1 MSDYAMRW
9 IAYTHHSVIDIFL
22 HADEPCWGTMVQV
35 TVWNEHRSETKHERG
50 RELYPDG
57 IHAELAA
64 ILEDEGHDVRTATL
78 DEPEHGLTDEVLETT
93 DVMLWWGHEA
103 HNEVDDAIVEKV
115 KERVLDGMGLL
126 VLHSGHYAKIF
137 RELMGTTGSLKWRDT
152 SLTDGERERV
162 WFVEPGHPI
171 ADGLDDEYIEIP
183 QAEMYGE
190 RFDIPAPDTLVT
202 ISWFEGGEVFRSGC
216 CYQRGEG
223 RVFYFRP
230 GHETYP
236 VYKQDD
242 VRTVIANAVNW
253 AAPDDGPN
261 PEFADQR
268 DPLEDIE
275 DGLPPEH
282 R

>member
-1 MSDYAMRW
+1 
-9 IAYTHHSVIDIFL
+9 
-22 HADEPCWGTMVQV
+22 MVQV

-50 RELYPDG
+50 RKLYPNG
-57 IHAELAA
+57 IHTALAEY
-64 ILEDEGHDVRTATL
+64 LEEQGHDVRTATL
-78 DEPEHGLTDEVLETT
+78 SEPQHGLTDDILEWTE
-93 DVMLWWGHEA
+93 VMLWWSHEA
-103 HNEVDDAIVEKV
+103 HDEVDDEIVGKV
-115 KERVLDGMGLL
+115 KDQVLDGMGIIP
-126 VLHSGHYAKIF
+126 LHSSHYSKIF
-137 RELMGTTGSLKWRDT
+137 KELMGTTGSLKWRDT
-152 SLTDGERERV
+152 SVTEGEHERV

-171 ADGLDDEYIEIP
+171 TADLDCEYIEIP

-216 CYQRGEG
+216 CYQRGKG

-242 VRTVIANAVNW
+242 VLQVINNAVEW
-253 AAPDDGPN
+253 AAPVDGPD

-268 DPLEDIE
+268 EPLENIE
-275 DGLPPEH
+275 AGRPPEH
-282 R
+282 Q

>member
-1 MSDYAMRW
+1 
-9 IAYTHHSVIDIFL
+9 
-22 HADEPCWGTMVQV
+22 MVQV
-35 TVWNEHRSETKHERG
+35 TVWNEFRSETKHERG

-57 IHAELAA
+57 IHAELAGL
-64 ILEDEGHDVRTATL
+64 LEEAGHDVRTATL
-78 DEPEHGLTDEVLETT
+78 EEPEHGLTDDVLETT

-103 HNEVDDAIVEKV
+103 HDEVDDEIVEKV
-115 KERVLDGMGLL
+115 RQRVLDGMGLL
-126 VLHSGHYAKIF
+126 VLHSAHCSKIF
-137 RELMGTTGSLKWRDT
+137 KALMGTTGTLKWRDT
-152 SLTDGERERV
+152 RLTDGERERV
-162 WFVEPGHPI
+162 WIVESGHPI
-171 ADGLDDEYIEIP
+171 VEGLDEEYIDIP

-216 CYQRGEG
+216 CYQRGKG

-242 VRTVIANAVNW
+242 IRTVLANAVEW
-253 AAPDDGPN
+253 AAPVDGPD

-268 DPLEDIE
+268 DPLEEIE
-275 DGLPPEH
+275 EGIPAEH

>member
-1 MSDYAMRW
+1 
-9 IAYTHHSVIDIFL
+9 L
-22 HADEPCWGTMVQV
+22 HVAESPTTAMVQV
-35 TVWNEHRSETKHERG
+35 TVWNEYRSETKHERG
-50 RELYPDG
+50 RELYPEG

-64 ILEDEGHDVRTATL
+64 ILEEEGHDVRTATL
-78 DEPEHGLTDEVLETT
+78 EEPEHGLTDEVLEST

-103 HNEVDDAIVEKV
+103 HDEVDDAIVEKV
-115 KERVLDGMGLL
+115 KQRVLEGMGLL
-126 VLHSGHYAKIF
+126 VLHSAHYSKIF
-137 RELMGTTGSLKWRDT
+137 QALMGTTGSLKWRDT

-162 WFVEPGHPI
+162 WIIEPNHPI
-171 ADGLDDEYIEIP
+171 VDGLNAESIEIP

-216 CYQRGEG
+216 CYKRGEG

-236 VYKQDD
+236 VYKQDEI
-242 VRTVIANAVNW
+242 RTIIGNAVDW
-253 AAPDDGPN
+253 AAPGNGPA

-268 DPLEDIE
+268 EPLEEIKE
-275 DGLPPEH
+275 GIPPEH